1 MPAEPSFAAP
11 QARRLNAPARTGE
24 RALPIDEQLIG
35 APQDRKGALRAEAKP
50 RLADKSAGLMP
61 HPVSNHRRFPL
72 GIGGLETARYTKKD
86 AYRRCITTG
95 GPLARALCVACEN

>member
-1 MPAEPSFAAP
+1 MAEVPAEPSFAAP
-11 QARRLNAPARTGE
+11 LARRLNAPARTGE

-35 APQDRKGALRAEAKP
+35 APKHRKGALRAQTKP
-50 RLADKSAGLMP
+50 GFADKCVGLMP

-72 GIGGLETARYTKKD
+72 GMGGLETARYTKKD

-95 GPLARALCVACEN
+95 GPL